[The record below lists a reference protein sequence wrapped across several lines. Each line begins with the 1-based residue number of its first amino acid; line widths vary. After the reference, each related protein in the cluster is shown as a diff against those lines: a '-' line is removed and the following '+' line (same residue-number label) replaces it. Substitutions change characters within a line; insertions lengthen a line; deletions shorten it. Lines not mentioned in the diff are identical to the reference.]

1 MYDFDLNL
9 PFSLGINVDTIAFLL
24 NLGIP
29 IIYFTI
35 FFFMLIKLKGMDKE
49 APFYTFMR
57 SLVYFFFFYGLG
69 AIYFVWY
76 DFFYMDFTCPNPIN
90 ILFGETPP
98 PAEAAYL
105 WQIGNLIQNIGLFI
119 MLLQLRKKIFTG
131 KFKQTLPV
139 VWEII
144 GLSLM
149 IFTLLNF
156 FLDWKIYIPLISD
169 VPFFWLEMNF
179 LFNFTW
185 SIALPLTYSSVWK
198 NTPGKLK
205 RYAFILFFCFII
217 YGISWGLRSRTAVW
231 MLHAMFSWIPA
242 ISTPSQFTYE
252 FIWILR
258 GFSIVL
264 NLSLVFYAYRKL
276 LKEF

>member
-1 MYDFDLNL
+1 MYDFETGL
-9 PFSLGINVDTIAFLL
+9 PFDLAM
-24 NLGIP
+24 NLETFTFIFNIGIP
-29 IIYFTI
+29 IVYFAN
-35 FFFMLIKLKGMDKE
+35 FFFMLIKLKGMDKN
-49 APFYTFMR
+49 APFYTFLR

-69 AIYFVWY
+69 ALYFVWY

-90 ILFGETPP
+90 ILFGAPAPP
-98 PAEAAYL
+98 DEVAYL

-144 GLSLM
+144 GLTLM
-149 IFTLLNF
+149 IFTLMNF
-156 FLDWKIYIPLISD
+156 FFSFGVYIPLISD
-169 VPFFWLEMNF
+169 VPYFWLEMNF

-185 SIALPLTYSSVWK
+185 SITLPLTYSAVWK
-198 NTPGKLK
+198 NAPGKLK
-205 RYAFILFFCFII
+205 RYAFILFLCFIL

-231 MLHAMFSWIPA
+231 MVWAMFNWLPYN
-242 ISTPSQFTYE
+242 PFVFE
-252 FIWILR
+252 FVWFLR
-258 GFSIVL
+258 GVSIVI

>member
-1 MYDFDLNL
+1 MYDFDFTL
-9 PFSLGINVDTIAFLL
+9 PFPIGFNLDTIALL
-24 NLGIP
+24 FNIGIP
-29 IIYFTI
+29 IIYFVI
-35 FFFMLIKLKGMDKE
+35 FFFMLIKLQGMSKD

-69 AIYFVWY
+69 AIFFVWY

-98 PAEAAYL
+98 PPEAAYL
-105 WQIGNLIQNIGLFI
+105 WQIGNLIQNIGLLI

-144 GLSLM
+144 GLALM

-156 FLDWKIYIPLISD
+156 FLTLNIYIPLISD

-198 NTPGKLK
+198 NAPGKLK

-231 MLHAMFSWIPA
+231 MAWFIMSWVPVW
-242 ISTPSQFTYE
+242 STPSAFTYE
-252 FIWILR
+252 VIWFLR
-258 GFSIVL
+258 AFLIVL